1 MDLKEMASS
10 LLVPGVQ
17 GKTPSPSMR
26 QNCAFRGLLLALAA
40 GLVIFLAR
48 APLAAGTIN
57 DPRIQI
63 GGGRADAQP
72 FSNSLSFY
80 ITDSGGTS
88 GLYGSSSASGSEDC
102 YEGAP
107 GSGTLV
113 PGCVFY
119 NATNQFISA
128 ISVTIPSGLEASTF
142 SCSTAFANSMD
153 LPFDG
158 CQITGNT
165 ILFYSYDDD
174 GTNFPVDLDDLGL
187 YPTVSLGGWTLPGES
202 FVLSV
207 DPWPVN
213 TVFTLQNA
221 TPGTS
226 VPEPPAAIL
235 LLTGL
240 ALLGLAG
247 GRRRARLPGR

>member
-1 MDLKEMASS
+1 
-10 LLVPGVQ
+10 
-17 GKTPSPSMR
+17 MR
-26 QNCAFRGLLLALAA
+26 QNCAFRGLLFALAA
-40 GLVIFLAR
+40 GLLVFLVQ
-48 APLAAGTIN
+48 APLAAGTIS

-80 ITDSGGTS
+80 VTSGGS
-88 GLYGSSSASGSEDC
+88 GLYGGSGGADC
-102 YEGAP
+102 YEGTP

-128 ISVTIPSGLEASTF
+128 LSVTIPSGLDASTF
-142 SCSTAFANSMD
+142 TCSTAFANSMD

-158 CQITGNT
+158 CQVTGNT

-187 YPTVSLGGWTLPGES
+187 YPTISLGGWTLPGES
-202 FVLSV
+202 FVISV
-207 DPWPVN
+207 AAGWPVN
-213 TVFTLQNA
+213 TAFTLQNA
-221 TPGTS
+221 TNGTS
-226 VPEPPAAIL
+226 VPEPPAGIL
-235 LLTGL
+235 LLAGL
-240 ALLGLAG
+240 AMVGLAG
-247 GRRRARLPGR
+247 WRRRNQQPAPR